1 MEDSF
6 LPVSAPVSIVAGDRQ
21 VFAGD
26 KPEAVMVFADA
37 DEAHR
42 IMDARDLFQLSE
54 AFVEGRMDIE
64 GDIFAVVS
72 LRHYFYPERL
82 GLLDRAQ
89 IVFRFLR
96 EYKRHTPGH
105 DRRYIAHHYELP
117 DDFYR
122 LFLGDSMT
130 YSCAYFTDPDIT
142 LEAAQESKIDHLLS
156 KLQLQPGER
165 LLDIGCG
172 WGSLVIQAATKYQA
186 KVLGITLSR
195 TQVDYA
201 CSRIRALGIDDVCEV
216 RPADYRDLADE
227 AKFDKVVSVG
237 MYEHVGNRNLSTYF
251 HTVFDLLRP
260 DGLFV
265 NHGITRKFAPGWE
278 RASEALFM
286 GRYIFPGGEL
296 HSHARVAEAMEAE
309 GFEIYDSESL
319 RRHYAITL
327 KHWVANLQENQAEA
341 RRLVSERTYRAWLL
355 YMAGCASAFQEGYLN
370 VHQISGSK
378 TTEYGGEIP
387 LTRSYLY
394 KE

>member
-1 MEDSF
+1 MECSF
-6 LPVSAPVSIVAGDRQ
+6 LPASAPVRIVAGDRQ
-21 VFAGD
+21 IFTGE
-26 KPEAVMVFADA
+26 KPEAAIIFADA
-37 DEAHR
+37 DEANR
-42 IMDARDLFQLSE
+42 ILAARDLLQLSE

-64 GDIFAVVS
+64 GDIFAVVG
-72 LRHYFYPERL
+72 LRHYFYPEHL
-82 GLLDRAQ
+82 SLLDRAQ
-89 IVFRFLR
+89 IVFRVLK

-122 LFLGDSMT
+122 LFLGESMT
-130 YSCAYFTDPDIT
+130 YSCAYFTDPNMT

-172 WGSLVIQAATKYQA
+172 WGSLVIRAATKYQA
-186 KVLGITLSR
+186 KVVGITLSR
-195 TQVDYA
+195 TQVDFA
-201 CSRIRALGIDDVCEV
+201 RSRIRVLGLEDVCEV
-216 RPADYRDLADE
+216 RLADYRDLADE
-227 AKFDKVVSVG
+227 AKLDKVVSVG

-251 HTVFDLLRP
+251 RTVFDLLRP

-265 NHGITRKFAPGWE
+265 NHGITRKFAPDWE
-278 RASEALFM
+278 RVSEALFL

-296 HSHARVAEAMEAE
+296 YSHAHVAKAIEAE
-309 GFEIYDSESL
+309 GFEVYDSESL

-327 KHWVANLQENQAEA
+327 RHWVANLQDNQGEA
-341 RRLVSERTYRAWLL
+341 RRLVSESIYRAWLL
-355 YMAGCASAFQEGYLN
+355 YMAGCASAFEEGYLN

-378 TTEYGGEIP
+378 TTRYGGEIP

-394 KE
+394 Q